1 MDNLKFKV
9 KNLGSVKN
17 GEFEHKPLTIFCGP
31 NNSGK
36 TWAMYSLYH
45 FYTLTNDGIIQFKNA
60 EALLDKEISEFNLV
74 DWLYDSDKEIQQYN
88 KIVSNRLPDFFNCSR
103 EVLEG
108 ASFAVSMT
116 VEELIKRITKKTL
129 KISRPKIS
137 ITKAKN
143 STKVK
148 IIDEGADNDIKKDVM
163 NEFLSV
169 GLFGFSDTFLMPAE
183 RHDLHLFYKELS
195 NRRTAILHHASKEN
209 INIRELLHDVTRS
222 SYTKPIANY
231 IDWLNDLA
239 EYQKKAKGEFH
250 PFAEKLKKD
259 LAGGGYKVDNR
270 AVNISFKPYQK
281 KRDEKS
287 AKAMGL
293 HMTSSIVKSLF
304 GLWFY
309 LEYQAKQGD
318 TLMID
323 EPELNIHPE
332 NQRKLTRLLAQLV
345 NAGLKVMI
353 STHSDYMI
361 REFNSLI
368 MLGSADEKLLKKHKY
383 NKNEALAAKN
393 VGAYL
398 FDEQA
403 IKPFKITPDDG
414 IYATTFDQVTNDIN
428 KVNDDIY
435 YSLKEADNE

>member
-9 KNLGSVKN
+9 KNLGSVEN

-45 FYTLTNDGIIQFKNA
+45 FYTLTNDVIIEFKNT
-60 EALLDKEISEFNLV
+60 EVLFYKENLEFDLLALLLASH
-74 DWLYDSDKEIQQYN
+74 KEIQQYN
-88 KIVSNRLPDFFNCSR
+88 KIVSDRLPDFFNCQR
-103 EVLEG
+103 EILEG
-108 ASFAVSMT
+108 ASFTVSMT
-116 VEELIKRITKKTL
+116 AEELINRIPKGTI
-129 KISRPKIS
+129 KISSPKIS
-137 ITKAKN
+137 ITKVEN
-143 STKVK
+143 STKVQ
-148 IIDEGADNDIKKDVM
+148 IVNEDVDSNTKKYAV
-163 NEFLSV
+163 NKFLSKC
-169 GLFGFSDTFLMPAE
+169 FFSFSDTFLMPAE
-183 RHDLHLFYKELS
+183 RNGLHLFYKELS

-209 INIRELLHDVTRS
+209 INIGELLHDVMHSR
-222 SYTKPIANY
+222 YAKPIANY

-239 EYQKKAKGEFH
+239 EYQKKSKGEFH
-250 PFAEKLKKD
+250 SFAEKLKKD
-259 LAGGGYKVDNR
+259 LAGGVYKIDNR
-270 AVNISFKPYQK
+270 TGNISFKPYQK
-281 KRDEKS
+281 RRDGKS
-287 AKAMGL
+287 TKTMGL
-293 HMTSSIVKSLF
+293 HMTSSTVKSLF

-332 NQRKLTRLLAQLV
+332 NQRKLTRLLVQLV